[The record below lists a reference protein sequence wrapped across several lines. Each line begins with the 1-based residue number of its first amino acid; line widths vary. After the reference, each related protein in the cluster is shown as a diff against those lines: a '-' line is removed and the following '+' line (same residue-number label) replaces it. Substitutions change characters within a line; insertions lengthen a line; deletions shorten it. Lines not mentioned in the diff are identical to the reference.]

1 MSVEKPSL
9 IKILVLTA
17 RPKTL
22 GASIAPVI
30 MGTALAIR
38 DGTFHPLSALCS
50 LLGGVLLQILAN
62 YANDYFDF
70 IKGADRE
77 NRLGPTRATS
87 AGWLTINQMRMAL
100 LVLVLISLIP
110 GGYLV
115 YRGGIPILLIGVFS
129 IVFAFAY
136 TVGPLPLA
144 YLGLGDVFVLVFFGF
159 VAVIGTH
166 YVQSLQFSVLDL
178 LVGLGAGCLAV
189 AILTVNNFR
198 DIESDKE
205 AGKKTL
211 AVRLGGKFAQIE
223 YVCMLLISI
232 LLIPILLAFIVE
244 GQKEILVVTILIVP
258 AFRLIS
264 TIFQQKG
271 EALNLLLA
279 RTSRLLLVYSLLF
292 SIMWII

>member
-1 MSVEKPSL
+1 MPVEKPSL

-38 DGTFHPLSALCS
+38 DGTFHPLSALCA

-70 IKGADRE
+70 VKGADRE

-87 AGWLTINQMRMAL
+87 AGWLTINQMRLAL
-100 LVLVLISLIP
+100 LVLVLLSLIP

-129 IVFAFAY
+129 IIFAFAY

-144 YLGLGDVFVLVFFGF
+144 YLGLGDIFVLVFFGF

-166 YVQSLQFSVLDL
+166 YAQSLQFSVLDL
-178 LVGLGAGCLAV
+178 VAGLGAGCLAV
-189 AILTVNNFR
+189 AILTVNNYR
-198 DIESDKE
+198 DIESDKA
-205 AGKKTL
+205 AGKKTI
-211 AVRLGGKFAQIE
+211 AVRFGGKFAQIE
-223 YVCMLLISI
+223 YVCMLLVSI
-232 LLIPILLAFIVE
+232 IIVPILSAFLVE
-244 GQKEILVVTILIVP
+244 GQRKILIVTILIIP

-264 TIFQQKG
+264 TIFKQKG
-271 EALNLLLA
+271 DALNLLLA
-279 RTSRLLLVYSLLF
+279 RTSMLLLIYSLLF
-292 SIMWII
+292 SIIWII

>member
-1 MSVEKPSL
+1 M
-9 IKILVLTA
+9 
-17 RPKTL
+17 
-22 GASIAPVI
+22 
-30 MGTALAIR
+30 
-38 DGTFHPLSALCS
+38 
-50 LLGGVLLQILAN
+50 LGGVLLQILAN

-144 YLGLGDVFVLVFFGF
+144 YLGLGDVFVLFFFGF

-211 AVRLGGKFAQIE
+211 AVRLGGKFVQIE

-258 AFRLIS
+258 AFRLIT